1 MKIVIPG
8 FGHALLLLVARC
20 APIATKIFISGFA
33 FAPLS
38 QRSKDTWRKHRS
50 LRNEEK
56 ATYPRG
62 HAICWTKNVANCHQC
77 DQIYEAKIALTF
89 VQWCHTD

>member
-38 QRSKDTWRKHRS
+38 EKDKSNETSNEKVRLSSNLSYLVKTVS
-50 LRNEEK
+50 LS
-56 ATYPRG
+56 Y
-62 HAICWTKNVANCHQC
+62 
-77 DQIYEAKIALTF
+77 
-89 VQWCHTD
+89 

>member
-38 QRSKDTWRKHRS
+38 
-50 LRNEEK
+50 E
-56 ATYPRG
+56 RG
-62 HAICWTKNVANCHQC
+62 RGRERVVHYLVL
-77 DQIYEAKIALTF
+77 DQ
-89 VQWCHTD
+89 